1 MSIPIQLTD
10 VDAALSAK
18 CEGRSFADLALIAGN
33 VWNPSEVLQRIGN
46 DHQLLSE
53 MVELFL
59 LEHREALQRIR
70 RAVEDRDPE
79 ALAISAHSLKGSV
92 SNFCADDVTEVT
104 AKLETLG
111 REGDLSTAATLLN
124 RLENLLSLLDSAMRN
139 ATARTPDLASPYA
152 GQTIPLPRTG
162 GRGND

>member
-1 MSIPIQLTD
+1 MSIPVQLTD

-18 CEGRSFADLALIAGN
+18 CAGRSFADHAVIADN
-33 VWNPSEVLQRIGN
+33 VWNPSEVLERIGN

-59 LEHREALQRIR
+59 LEYHEALQRIR
-70 RAVEDRDPE
+70 RAVEDHDPE

-104 AKLETLG
+104 ARLETLG
-111 REGDLSTAATLLN
+111 REGDISTAATLSL
-124 RLENLLSLLDSAMRN
+124 RLEKLLSLLDSAMRN
-139 ATARTPDLASPYA
+139 ATARPSV
-152 GQTIPLPRTG
+152 
-162 GRGND
+162 

>member
-10 VDAALSAK
+10 LDAAFSAK
-18 CEGRSFADLALIAGN
+18 CGGRSFAERAVIAGN
-33 VWNPSEVLQRIGN
+33 VWNPAEVLERIGN
-46 DHQLLSE
+46 DLQLLGE

-59 LEHREALQRIR
+59 LEYHEALKRIR
-70 RAVEDRDPE
+70 RAVEDHDPE

-111 REGDLSTAATLLN
+111 REGDISTAATLLN

-139 ATARTPDLASPYA
+139 ATAQTRGLASPDV

-162 GRGND
+162 GRGTD